1 MIGGVDLL
9 IGKKKIKNG
18 GIMKKS
24 MLLVAVLLIGGVGI
38 SSLWDSNTHK
48 EHQIRKYQ
56 IEMADRED
64 KIMGLEDSIRKLN
77 GKIEIYDATW
87 NYLRGVDS
95 IAIDGAIYSIKRVFE
110 YEEQYYYDTSVAVD
124 YKISL
129 S

>member
-1 MIGGVDLL
+1 
-9 IGKKKIKNG
+9 
-18 GIMKKS
+18 MKKF
-24 MLLVAVLLIGGVGI
+24 MLLVAVLLVGGMVI

-56 IEMADRED
+56 IEMADRDD

-95 IAIDGAIYSIKRVFE
+95 IAIDGAIYNIKRIFE
-110 YEEQYYYDTSVAVD
+110 YEEQHYYDVPVPVD
-124 YKISL
+124 YKIS
-129 S
+129 SS

>member
-1 MIGGVDLL
+1 
-9 IGKKKIKNG
+9 
-18 GIMKKS
+18 MKKF
-24 MLLVAVLLIGGVGI
+24 MLLVAVLLVGGMVI
-38 SSLWDSNTHK
+38 SILWDSNTHK

-56 IEMADRED
+56 IEMADRDD
-64 KIMGLEDSIRKLN
+64 KIMGLEDSILKLN

-95 IAIDGAIYSIKRVFE
+95 IAIDGAIYNIKRIFE